1 MRCTRDHNGTICDG
15 LCYLPHQQP
24 FFVLVPL
31 DLTTPLSAL
40 AFYNYLDPALST
52 STSTSTCSSMSLY
65 SLDPEWEDVVPL
77 PQDDGVQPLA
87 QIAYTEEYAEAMSYL
102 RAVMAKDEMSE
113 RVLKVTEDVIDMNP
127 AHYTVW

>member
-1 MRCTRDHNGTICDG
+1 MVCATFFVPVPLNLTPP
-15 LCYLPHQQP
+15 LCYPH
-24 FFVLVPL
+24 PL
-31 DLTTPLSAL
+31 LRFATASIAL
-40 AFYNYLDPALST
+40 YNQF
-52 STSTSTCSSMSLY
+52 STSTCSSMSLY

-113 RVLKVTEDVIDMNP
+113 RVLKVTEDVIEMNP